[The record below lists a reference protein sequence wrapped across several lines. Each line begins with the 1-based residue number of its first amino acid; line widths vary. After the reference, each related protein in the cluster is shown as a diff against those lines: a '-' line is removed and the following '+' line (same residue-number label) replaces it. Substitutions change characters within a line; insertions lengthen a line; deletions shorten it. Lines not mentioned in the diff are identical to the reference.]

1 MWKRW
6 LSRLD
11 ANGTEAHPPRDV
23 AIAVLLLECARADFE
38 NQPAELQT
46 VRQALRDQFAL
57 SDEAL
62 DKLVGDAT
70 VTAREAV
77 SLHGPVTRLNTELS
91 SAEKSELMAWLW
103 RVAAADGRIDPQ
115 EEGLLR
121 KLADLL
127 YIPHADFLRAKLAV
141 IDGGAA

>member
-11 ANGTEAHPPRDV
+11 ATGTEAHPPRDV
-23 AIAVLLLECARADFE
+23 AVAVLLLECARADFE
-38 NQPAELQT
+38 NQPAELEA
-46 VRQALRDQFAL
+46 VRRALRDQFGL
-57 SDEAL
+57 TDQAL

-70 VTAREAV
+70 VSAREAV
-77 SLHGPVTRLNTELS
+77 SFHGPVSRLNAELS
-91 SAEKSELMAWLW
+91 PDEKSELMAWLW
-103 RVAAADGRIDPQ
+103 RVAVADGRIDPQ

-127 YIPHADFLRAKLAV
+127 YIPHADYLRAKLAV
-141 IDGGAA
+141 IDGGSA